1 MLLHIIIKS
10 GDFVC
15 PITNIKNL
23 RKVIY
28 EVFIDSSFK
37 KGYLNIGEII
47 LKGKSKE
54 EVFLSTYICHPSMAN
69 NELSGP
75 VVLNQIIK
83 WLKSIKR
90 KYTYRI
96 VFLPETIGSITY
108 LSKKYKTLKNV
119 IAGYNLSCLGDEKII
134 PLCPPETV
142 KL

>member
-1 MLLHIIIKS
+1 MSYNEYKKLKK
-10 GDFVC
+10 G
-15 PITNIKNL
+15 N
-23 RKVIY
+23 Y

-108 LSKKYKTLKNV
+108 LSKKYKTLKKC
-119 IAGYNLSCLGDEKII
+119 YCWL
-134 PLCPPETV
+134 
-142 KL
+142 